1 MSDQIDNILSD
12 QQAVPIVEITIPN
25 ELREQLKHQ
34 KLDDIIAD
42 LDYLYQTELRK
53 LAEVSQKIK
62 VKIEES
68 KTKVKDSYFS
78 SKLEKNNEKIYD
90 MLLQYEQSKTL
101 LMAYKEQLDK
111 EEIADVGTPPV

>member
-1 MSDQIDNILSD
+1 MSDQTNPEVPE
-12 QQAVPIVEITIPN
+12 QQVVPVMEITLPN

-53 LAEVSQKIK
+53 LAEISQKFK
-62 VKIEES
+62 AKIEES
-68 KTKVKDSYFS
+68 KTNVKDSYYT

-90 MLLQYEQSKTL
+90 MLLQYEQSKRL
-101 LMAYKEQLDK
+101 LEAYKAQIEK
-111 EEIADVGTPPV
+111 EENADAGTQTV